1 MIQQDVLEIVIYK
14 QLEKDSDL
22 MKVQNMLLDVEEDA
36 KMYPWSMMQSI
47 KLFYIKKLQNL

>member
-1 MIQQDVLEIVIYK
+1 MIQQDVLEIVIYQ

-47 KLFYIKKLQNL
+47 KLFTENYRICS